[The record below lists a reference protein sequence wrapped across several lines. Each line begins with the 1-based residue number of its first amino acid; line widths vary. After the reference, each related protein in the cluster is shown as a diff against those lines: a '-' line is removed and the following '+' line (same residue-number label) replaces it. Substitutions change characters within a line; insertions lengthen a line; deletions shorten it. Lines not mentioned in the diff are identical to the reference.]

1 MGKRLLW
8 SFRDK
13 TRRKKFCKRNVLYLI
28 YSSIFTSKH
37 CNIRATLVQRNELT
51 VFIET
56 LKYYFYQLWLYFTSK
71 NSCQGIFWRFWHMQ
85 YWAHTPP
92 TCSESKKQHLSSSCN
107 PAVSYMGIHLEILYL
122 RQLPSISSLY
132 IVIFKSFSFGVQRLR
147 KVTTSDKYA
156 RMLIF

>member
-107 PAVSYMGIHLEILYL
+107 PAVCYMGGYFVL
-122 RQLPSISSLY
+122 RNLWKSSMNT
-132 IVIFKSFSFGVQRLR
+132 FKSLAPFCRYHDIFSR
-147 KVTTSDKYA
+147 KSN
-156 RMLIF
+156 L